1 MKIDIRKIAIYAIVG
16 VGFGGVVYVLSLLS
30 GGVQTQTV
38 SQIVNVVWI
47 SGLIGLVTMIYELE
61 SPPLLWQILL
71 HFIAVYGLIFLMNKL
86 NYLVNPLSVNFFAG
100 FVMTYLVIW
109 FVVYLTFFRRVS
121 RINRKLQE
129 NRENKS

>member
-1 MKIDIRKIAIYAIVG
+1 MKIDIRKIVIYAIVG

-38 SQIVNVVWI
+38 SQIVNVVQI

>member
-1 MKIDIRKIAIYAIVG
+1 M
-16 VGFGGVVYVLSLLS
+16 
-30 GGVQTQTV
+30 
-38 SQIVNVVWI
+38 
-47 SGLIGLVTMIYELE
+47 
-61 SPPLLWQILL
+61 
-71 HFIAVYGLIFLMNKL
+71 
-86 NYLVNPLSVNFFAG
+86 LSVNFFVG